1 MRSTCF
7 KSSGSRLLCGAA
19 VLALSAFASHP
30 GLAAK
35 SPGGVYALSNQE
47 SGNSILVFHRDTDGV
62 ITPAGSVA
70 TGGNGAGTGA
80 DPLASQNPL
89 ILSKD
94 GQMLFAVNAGSNS
107 VTAFRVSGDQL
118 VLVNTVPS
126 GGMMP
131 VSLAIQHHTLYALN
145 AGGTPNISGFSIGR
159 KNGKL
164 KPLPGST
171 QPLPGGM
178 SSAPAQISFVPGENV
193 LVVTEKATN
202 QIDTFVLDSSGAAQ
216 PGKAFPSIE
225 ATPFG
230 FAFGRD
236 NQAAIISNAEGG
248 ADGASTLSSFRV
260 TNNGNLKDISVGVP
274 DSQTGACWVAVT
286 KDGHYAYTS
295 NTGSGT
301 VSSYTVGGDGSLT
314 LLDKTAGTGSVPIDM
329 ATSHN
334 SRFLYVRNAGDGT
347 ISGFRIRSDGSLKP
361 VTTAGGLPDG
371 ATGLIAF

>member
-7 KSSGSRLLCGAA
+7 KSTGTRLLCGAA
-19 VLALSAFASHP
+19 VLALSTFASQP

-35 SPGGVYALSNQE
+35 TAGDVYALSNQV
-47 SGNSILVFHRDTDGV
+47 SGNSVLIFHRDVDGTL
-62 ITPAGSVA
+62 TPAGSMA
-70 TGGNGAGTGA
+70 TGGLGAGAGA

-89 ILSKD
+89 VLSKD

-107 VTAFRVSGDQL
+107 ITAFRIAGDQL
-118 VLVNTVPS
+118 VPVNTVPS
-126 GGMMP
+126 GGVMP

-159 KNGKL
+159 KSGKL
-164 KPLPGST
+164 KALPDST
-171 QPLPGGM
+171 QTLPGGM
-178 SSAPAQISFVPGENV
+178 SSAPAQISFVPGANV
-193 LVVTEKATN
+193 LVVTEKGTN
-202 QIDTFVLDSSGAAQ
+202 QIDTFVLGSSGAAQ
-216 PGKAFPSIE
+216 PGKAFPSTE

-236 NQAAIISNAEGG
+236 NQAAIVSNAEGG

-260 TNNGNLKDISVGVP
+260 KNNGNLKDISIGVP

-286 KDGHYAYTS
+286 KDGRHAYTS

-301 VSSYTVGGDGSLT
+301 VSSYQVGEDGSLK
-314 LLDKTAGTGSVPIDM
+314 LLEMTAGTGSVPIDM

-347 ISGFRIRSDGSLKP
+347 ISGFRIRSDGRLKP
-361 VTTAGGLPDG
+361 ITTAGGLPDG